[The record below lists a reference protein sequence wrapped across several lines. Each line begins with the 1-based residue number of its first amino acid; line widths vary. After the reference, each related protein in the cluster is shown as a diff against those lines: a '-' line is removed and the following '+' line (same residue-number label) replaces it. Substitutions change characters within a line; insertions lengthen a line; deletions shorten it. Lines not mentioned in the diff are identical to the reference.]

1 MNLPQS
7 ASLIAPEAES
17 KDRPSHARE
26 RLLQEAT
33 RIFAEKGF
41 ARASTREICQAAGA
55 NVAAIH
61 YYFGD
66 KEGLYRAVLL
76 EPIARI
82 TGAFA
87 LDDPSQPLEVAMRGL
102 LGAFL
107 SPLVEGGDM
116 QWLMRIHLREMVEPT
131 SMLKDVIEQN
141 VVPHFRALVVLL
153 AHHAGV
159 AEPDDDL
166 HRLAFAI
173 TAMVND
179 YCMSREWMEALAP
192 SLLAGPDAL
201 DRALDALVGYA
212 CALVQYEAQRRR
224 GAPAPAAAA
233 TPVPDIK
240 RSPKNA
246 S

>member
-1 MNLPQS
+1 MSALPDQPS
-7 ASLIAPEAES
+7 AAPAPAADPQDGKSLQ
-17 KDRPSHARE
+17 ARE
-26 RLLQEAT
+26 RLLWEAT

-66 KEGLYRAVLL
+66 KAALYRAVLL

-82 TGAFA
+82 TGAF
-87 LDDPSQPLEVAMRGL
+87 SQPEDADAPIEQSMRRL

-107 SPLVEGGDM
+107 TPLVQGGDM

-131 SMLKDVIEQN
+131 SMLKDVIEAN
-141 VVPHFRALVVLL
+141 VLPHYRDLVALL
-153 AHHAGV
+153 ARHVGV

-166 HRLAFAI
+166 HRLAFAV
-173 TAMVND
+173 TAFVND
-179 YCMSREWMEALAP
+179 YCMSREWMEVLAP
-192 SLLAGPDAL
+192 GLLEGPDAL

-212 CALVQYEAQRRR
+212 CALVRYEAQRRQ
-224 GAPAPAAAA
+224 APPL
-233 TPVPDIK
+233 PPPS
-240 RSPKNA
+240 R
-246 S
+246 

>member
-1 MNLPQS
+1 MLW
-7 ASLIAPEAES
+7 
-17 KDRPSHARE
+17 
-26 RLLQEAT
+26 EAT

-41 ARASTREICQAAGA
+41 ARASTREICQAAGT

-66 KEGLYRAVLL
+66 KACLYRAVLL

-87 LDDPSQPLEVAMRGL
+87 QPEDADVPLEVSMRRL
-102 LGAFL
+102 FGAFL
-107 SPLVEGGDM
+107 KPLVEGGDM

-131 SMLKDVIEQN
+131 SLLKDVIEGN
-141 VVPHFRALVVLL
+141 VLPHYRDLVALL
-153 AHHAGV
+153 ARHVGV

-166 HRLAFAI
+166 HRLAFAV
-173 TAMVND
+173 TAFVND
-179 YCMSREWMEALAP
+179 YCMSREWMEVLAP
-192 SLLAGPDAL
+192 GLLEGPDAL

-212 CALVQYEAQRRR
+212 CALVRYESQRRQ
-224 GAPAPAAAA
+224 AQA
-233 TPVPDIK
+233 T
-240 RSPKNA
+240 A